1 MQLCHCRRHPKSY
14 HLPRGVKAVNS
25 ENLKPESL
33 SDKNLQ
39 ARLNETEFPNLLLVL
54 GKYIE
59 FLRVSNNLSQEELS
73 KKCGVH
79 RTYISEVEHAKRNLS
94 VGILYLIAS
103 GFGLTMDEL
112 LVKAMEHASEEE
124 EKR

>member
-1 MQLCHCRRHPKSY
+1 M
-14 HLPRGVKAVNS
+14 NS

>member
-1 MQLCHCRRHPKSY
+1 M
-14 HLPRGVKAVNS
+14 NS
-25 ENLKPESL
+25 ENLKPDSL

-59 FLRVSNNLSQEELS
+59 FLRVSNNLSQEDLS

-94 VGILYLIAS
+94 VGILYLIAR

-112 LVKAMEHASEEE
+112 LAKAIEHASEEE
-124 EKR
+124 KKR